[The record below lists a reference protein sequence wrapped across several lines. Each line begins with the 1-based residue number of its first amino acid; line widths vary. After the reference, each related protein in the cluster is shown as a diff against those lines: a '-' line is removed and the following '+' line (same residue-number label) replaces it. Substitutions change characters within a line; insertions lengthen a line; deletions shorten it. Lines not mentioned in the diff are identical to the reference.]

1 MMHNVTAILP
11 PGFETL
17 SFRSL
22 RGTERLSTL
31 YTFDVE
37 MVSPSASLDLNTLTG
52 KPLNLAIATPGAPR
66 YLGGHIVRCA
76 FAGRET
82 DTSRSYVYAL
92 TLRPWLWYLTRTVDS
107 RIFQNL
113 SAPDIVRQVLQ
124 PYGFTVETRLAA
136 RYRTWDYCVQ
146 YQESDFAFVSRMME
160 REGIYYYFRHEA
172 DQQVLVLIDD
182 IASHDP
188 LGLYP
193 TLPWLAPE
201 RLVLP
206 GEVGVEDWSPAVELR
221 SGVFA
226 VNDHDFR
233 KPRADVSQRRA
244 NPLGNDHASYA
255 KYDWQAGYINADEGE
270 RYATV
275 RLEEEQAGHA
285 QSRAST
291 HARTMAPGYIVT
303 LEGCPRSAE
312 NVANLIVAVT
322 YRLQEGGYASG
333 SSEASYDFDFV
344 VQPTSLPWRAPSI
357 TPVPRATGPQT
368 AVVVGPAGETIWT
381 DEYGRVKLQFRWDR
395 YGQGDENSSCWVRV
409 SSAWAGTGFGALQVP
424 RIGQE
429 VVVDFLNGELDRPL
443 VTGRIYNAEQ
453 MPPFALPGAATQSGI
468 VTRTPGGTT
477 ANASMLRF
485 EDKTG
490 AEQVMLHAERNLDI
504 SVENDASHT
513 VGANQTTVID
523 GDSTT
528 IINGSSYTTIE
539 QDSITTING
548 DSCTTINGDSCSTIN
563 GNTTSLIN
571 GNSGALQNGNVAGM
585 INGTSTQ
592 VVVGNSMIGTVGSQ
606 EILSINQLIAS
617 VVMEMVS
624 GLQTSAV
631 GVAVGAV
638 GTGIQV
644 MGCSMSQTAFRLSN
658 THMAVDAM
666 DMSVN
671 HVGCHCTY

>member
-1 MMHNVTAILP
+1 MTHIVTANLP
-11 PGFETL
+11 SGFEAL
-17 SFRSL
+17 DFRSL
-22 RGTERLSTL
+22 TGTERLSTL

-37 MVSPSASLDLNTLTG
+37 MVSPSASLDLNALTG

-76 FAGRET
+76 FGGRET

-188 LGLYP
+188 LALYP
-193 TLPWLAPE
+193 ALPWLASD

-206 GEVGVEDWSPAVELR
+206 GEVGVEDWRPAVELR

-333 SSEASYDFDFV
+333 SGEAHLDFDFV

-409 SSAWAGTGFGALQVP
+409 SSAWAGTGFGVLQVP

-429 VVVDFLNGELDRPL
+429 VIVDFLNGELDRPI

-477 ANASMLRF
+477 ANANMLRF

-504 SVENDASHT
+504 SVENDASQT
-513 VGANQTTVID
+513 VG
-523 GDSTT
+523 GDKTT
-528 IINGSSYTTIE
+528 IINGT
-539 QDSITTING
+539 SITK
-548 DSCTTINGDSCSTIN
+548 
-563 GNTTSLIN
+563 IN
-571 GNSGALQNGNVAGM
+571 GNSVNETHGNALTMIAGTNSQLVIGN
-585 INGTSTQ
+585 NLTGT
-592 VVVGNSMIGTVGSQ
+592 IGSQ
-606 EILSINQLIAS
+606 ELLNTNQLIAS
-617 VVMEMVS
+617 IIQEFVIGQQFTAIGSTLGSVGVS
-624 GLQTSAV
+624 GQNI
-631 GVAVGAV
+631 GVQLGM
-638 GTGIQV
+638 TGVRVNKI
-644 MGCSMSQTAFRLSN
+644 CT
-658 THMAVDAM
+658 AVDAIET
-666 DMSVN
+666 SVT
-671 HVGCHCTY
+671 HVGCSVKF

>member
-1 MMHNVTAILP
+1 MTRIVTANLP
-11 PGFETL
+11 TGFETL

-22 RGTERLSTL
+22 EGTERLSTL

-37 MVSPSASLDLNTLTG
+37 MVSPSASLDLNALTG
-52 KPLNLAIATPGAPR
+52 KPLNLAIATPDGTPR
-66 YLGGHIVRCA
+66 YLGGHIMRCE

-82 DTSRSYVYAL
+82 DTSRSYLYSL
-92 TLRPWLWYLTRTVDS
+92 TLRPWLWFLTRTVDS

-113 SAPDIVRQVLQ
+113 SAPDILRQVLQ
-124 PYGFTVETRLAA
+124 PYGFTAETRLAA

-188 LGLYP
+188 LPLYP
-193 TLPWLAPE
+193 TLPWLAPD
-201 RLVLP
+201 RLVRA
-206 GEVGVEDWSPAVELR
+206 GEIGVEDWRPAVELR

-244 NPLGNDHASYA
+244 NPLGNDHAGYA

-275 RLEEEQAGHA
+275 RLQEEQAGHA

-291 HARTMAPGYIVT
+291 HARTMAPGYILT
-303 LEGCPRSAE
+303 LEGCPRSAD
-312 NVANLIVAVT
+312 NVANLIIAVT
-322 YRLQEGGYASG
+322 YRLQEGGYATG
-333 SSEASYDFDFV
+333 SSEAHYDFDFV
-344 VQPTSLPWRAPSI
+344 VQPTSLPWRAPSV
-357 TPVPRATGPQT
+357 TPAPRATGPQT

-409 SSAWAGTGFGALQVP
+409 SSAWAGSEFGALQVP

-453 MPPFALPGAATQSGI
+453 MPPFNLPGAATQSGI

-477 ANASMLRF
+477 ANANMLRF
-485 EDKTG
+485 EDKAG

-513 VGANQTTVID
+513 VG
-523 GDSTT
+523 GDKT
-528 IINGSSYTTIE
+528 
-539 QDSITTING
+539 TTING
-548 DSCTTINGDSCSTIN
+548 DSITQ
-563 GNTTSLIN
+563 IN
-571 GNSGALQNGNVAGM
+571 GNSITQINGNQVNNINGNALALILGTNSQIVAG
-585 INGTSTQ
+585 N
-592 VVVGNSMIGTVGSQ
+592 NLIGTIGSQ
-606 EILSINQLIAS
+606 ELLNTNQLLAS
-617 VVMEMVS
+617 IVQELVI
-624 GLQTSAV
+624 GLQVTAVGSTFGSV
-631 GVAVGAV
+631 GVAGLAAGVQLGA
-638 GTGIQV
+638 TGIRV
-644 MGCSMSQTAFRLSN
+644 NKVDT
-658 THMAVDAM
+658 AVDSI
-666 DMSVN
+666 DTSVT
-671 HVGCHCTY
+671 HVGCSVKF

>member
-1 MMHNVTAILP
+1 ADMMHNVTATLP

-22 RGTERLSTL
+22 KGTERLSTL
-31 YTFDVE
+31 YTFDVQ
-37 MVSPSASLDLNTLTG
+37 MVSPSADLDLNALTG
-52 KPLNLAIATPGAPR
+52 KPLNLSIATPAGPPR
-66 YLGGHIVRCA
+66 YLGGHIVRCE
-76 FAGRET
+76 FAGRES

-92 TLRPWLWYLTRTVDS
+92 TLRPWLWYLTRTVDC

-113 SAPDIVRQVLQ
+113 AAPDIVRQVLQ
-124 PYGFTVETRLAA
+124 TYGFAVETRLAA

-146 YQESDFAFVSRMME
+146 YQESDFAFISRMME

-188 LGLYP
+188 LALYP
-193 TLPWLAPE
+193 TLPWLASDH
-201 RLVLP
+201 LVRP
-206 GEVGVEDWSPAVELR
+206 DEVGVQDWRPAVELR
-221 SGVFA
+221 SGIFA

-244 NPLGNDHASYA
+244 NPLGNDHAGYA

-285 QSRAST
+285 QSRGST

-303 LEGCPRSAE
+303 LEGCPRSAD

-333 SSEASYDFDFV
+333 SSEAHYDFDFV
-344 VQPTSLPWRAPSI
+344 VQPSSLPWRAPSV

-368 AVVVGPAGETIWT
+368 AIVVGPAGETIWT

-409 SSAWAGTGFGALQVP
+409 SSAWAGTEFGALQVP

-453 MPPFALPGAATQSGI
+453 MPPFSLPGAATQSGI

-477 ANASMLRF
+477 ANANMLRF
-485 EDKTG
+485 EDKAG
-490 AEQVMLHAERNLDI
+490 AEQVLLHAERNLDI
-504 SVENDASHT
+504 AVENNATHT
-513 VGANQTTVID
+513 VGGDKTTTID
-523 GDSTT
+523 GNST
-528 IINGSSYTTIE
+528 
-539 QDSITTING
+539 TTING
-548 DSCTTINGDSCSTIN
+548 NSITQVNGNSISQIN
-563 GNTTSLIN
+563 GNQVGEIN
-571 GNSGALQNGNVAGM
+571 GNALTVVAG
-585 INGTSTQ
+585 TSSTI
-592 VVVGNSMIGTVGSQ
+592 VFGNNLIGTIGSQ
-606 EILSINQLIAS
+606 ELLNTNQLIGAIVQEF
-617 VVMEMVS
+617 VVGQQLTAIGSTFGVVGVS
-624 GLQTSAV
+624 GLAA
-631 GVAVGAV
+631 GVQMGM
-638 GTGIQV
+638 TGV
-644 MGCSMSQTAFRLSN
+644 RVSKVST
-658 THMAVDAM
+658 AVDSI
-666 DMSVN
+666 DTSVT
-671 HVGCHCTY
+671 HVGCSCKF

>member
-1 MMHNVTAILP
+1 MTRIVTANLP
-11 PGFETL
+11 TGFETL
-17 SFRSL
+17 SFLSL
-22 RGTERLSTL
+22 TGAERLSTL

-37 MVSPSASLDLNTLTG
+37 MASASASLDLNALTG
-52 KPLNLAIATPGAPR
+52 KPLNLTVTTPGGPPR
-66 YLGGHIVRCA
+66 YLGGHIVRCE

-82 DTSRSYVYAL
+82 DTSRSYVYSL

-136 RYRTWDYCVQ
+136 HYRTWDYCVQ

-188 LGLYP
+188 LALYP
-193 TLPWLAPE
+193 TLPWLAPD
-201 RLVLP
+201 RLVRA
-206 GEVGVEDWSPAVELR
+206 GEVGVEDWRPAVELR

-244 NPLGNDHASYA
+244 NPLGNDHAGYA
-255 KYDWQAGYINADEGE
+255 KYDWQAGYINADEGKH
-270 RYATV
+270 YATI

-291 HARTMAPGYIVT
+291 HALTMAPGYVVT
-303 LEGCPRSAE
+303 LEGCPRSAD
-312 NVANLIVAVT
+312 NVANLIVAVS

-333 SSEASYDFDFV
+333 SSEASYAFDFV
-344 VQPTSLPWRAPSI
+344 VQPTSLPWRAPSV
-357 TPVPRATGPQT
+357 TPVPKATGPQT

-395 YGQGDENSSCWVRV
+395 YGQSDENSSCWVRV
-409 SSAWAGTGFGALQVP
+409 SSAWAGSEFGALQVP

-429 VVVDFLNGELDRPL
+429 VIVDFLNGELDRPV

-453 MPPFALPGAATQSGI
+453 MPPFSLPGSATQSGI

-477 ANASMLRF
+477 ANANMLRF
-485 EDKTG
+485 EDKAG
-490 AEQVMLHAERNLDI
+490 AEQVMLHAERDLDMA
-504 SVENDASHT
+504 VENNSTQT
-513 VGANQTTVID
+513 VG
-523 GDSTT
+523 GDKTT
-528 IINGSSYTTIE
+528 IINGTSTTE
-539 QDSITTING
+539 
-548 DSCTTINGDSCSTIN
+548 
-563 GNTTSLIN
+563 IN
-571 GNSGALQNGNVAGM
+571 GNSITKINGNSVNETHGNALTM
-585 INGTSTQ
+585 IAGTSSQ
-592 VVVGNSMIGTVGSQ
+592 LVLGNNLIGTLGSQ
-606 EILSINQLIAS
+606 ELLNTNQLIAAILQEFVIGQQFTAIGSTLGS
-617 VVMEMVS
+617 VGVS
-624 GLQTSAV
+624 GQNI
-631 GVAVGAV
+631 GVQLGMTGVRV
-638 GTGIQV
+638 NKIGT
-644 MGCSMSQTAFRLSN
+644 
-658 THMAVDAM
+658 AVDAI
-666 DMSVN
+666 DTSVT
-671 HVGCHCTY
+671 HVGCSVKF